1 MKKNSLSIFFIN
13 FSVAANSFNCFCRDA
28 LTAESDKYFMANSEK
43 INAADK
49 AYEELSAQSGKTYLT
64 MEEYETQMTEEN
76 KAVIAERNAC
86 MEETDE
92 RQYQLELEYRIDDLP
107 VLYYSLEELEGGLKE
122 SLVILDDFSHMYDD
136 GNEPET
142 KGYTREDFYRLC
154 DERIAAEKEVLEKL
168 KADDNPDLY
177 TYSLMLYRARAAHR
191 VVT

>member
-1 MKKNSLSIFFIN
+1 MMVN
-13 FSVAANSFNCFCRDA
+13 AN
-28 LTAESDKYFMANSEK
+28 K
-43 INAADK
+43 INKVDK

-64 MEEYETQMTEEN
+64 TEEYVTQMTEEN

-86 MEETDE
+86 LEETDE

-122 SLVILDDFSHMYDD
+122 SLVILNDFSHMLDD
-136 GNEPET
+136 GHEPET

-154 DERIAAEKEVLEKL
+154 DERIAAEKDVLEKL

-177 TYSLMLYRARAAHR
+177 TYSLMLYRTRAAHR

>member
-1 MKKNSLSIFFIN
+1 MMVN
-13 FSVAANSFNCFCRDA
+13 AN
-28 LTAESDKYFMANSEK
+28 K
-43 INAADK
+43 INKVDK
-49 AYEELSAQSGKTYLT
+49 AYKELSAQSGKTYLT
-64 MEEYETQMTEEN
+64 MEEYVTQMTEEN
-76 KAVIAERNAC
+76 KAVIAERNAYL
-86 MEETDE
+86 EETDE
-92 RQYQLELEYRIDDLP
+92 RQYQLELEYRIDNLP

-177 TYSLMLYRARAAHR
+177 TYSLMLYRARIDHR

>member
-1 MKKNSLSIFFIN
+1 MMVN
-13 FSVAANSFNCFCRDA
+13 AN
-28 LTAESDKYFMANSEK
+28 K
-43 INAADK
+43 INKVDK

-64 MEEYETQMTEEN
+64 TEEYETQMTEEN

-86 MEETDE
+86 
-92 RQYQLELEYRIDDLP
+92 LEKRTSVNISLSWNTVSTTYRF
-107 VLYYSLEELEGGLKE
+107 LEELEGGLKE